1 MDDLGGAASVSGAG
15 GRRRLAV
22 VLFNLGGPDTL
33 DDVEPF
39 LFNLFNDKAIV
50 GLPWPLRPAL
60 AKLISTRRR
69 EEASG
74 NYAHMG
80 GGSPLL
86 PGTKAQARELE
97 KTLAQGLPGFETQCF
112 IAMRYWAPFTAD
124 TAREVEAFR
133 PDEVVLLPLYPQF
146 STTTTASSVRAWRKA
161 YKGPG
166 EVREICCF
174 FDSQALADAHARHI
188 RETFEAAG
196 RPAGL
201 RLLFSAHGLPEAV
214 IKRGDPYQ
222 WQMEQTCAAVL
233 RELGGEWDWRLCYQS
248 RVGPLKWIG
257 PSTPDAVEE
266 AARDGKGV
274 LVVPI
279 AFVSEHIETLV
290 ELDRDYRE
298 LALERG
304 CPIYLRA
311 PAVGVQFP
319 FIDGLAGVV
328 SAALF
333 KRGCAPGASACD
345 RRFGRCPY
353 RQAGGE
359 A

>member
-1 MDDLGGAASVSGAG
+1 MADPTSAKSMGA
-15 GRRRLAV
+15 RCKRLAV
-22 VLFNLGGPDTL
+22 VLFNLGGPDSL
-33 DDVEPF
+33 EDVEPF

-86 PGTKAQARELE
+86 PETKAQAQELE
-97 KTLAQGLPGFETQCF
+97 AKLASGLPGMETRCF

-124 TAREVEAFR
+124 AARSVEAFE

-146 STTTTASSVRAWRKA
+146 STTTTASSIRAWRKA

-166 EVREICCF
+166 KIKEVCCF
-174 FDSQALADAHARHI
+174 FDAQPLAAAHASHI
-188 RETFEAAG
+188 RRTLDEAG
-196 RPAGL
+196 KPANL
-201 RLLFSAHGLPEAV
+201 RLLFSAHGLPEV
-214 IKRGDPYQ
+214 VVKRGDPYQ
-222 WQMEQTCAAVL
+222 WQMQRTCEAVL

-248 RVGPLKWIG
+248 RVGPLKWLG
-257 PSTPDAVEE
+257 PSTPEALEE

-274 LVVPI
+274 IVVPI

-290 ELDRDYRE
+290 ELDRDYRK
-298 LALERG
+298 LAIARG
-304 CPIYLRA
+304 CLMYLRA
-311 PAVGVQFP
+311 PAIGVQDP
-319 FIDGLAGVV
+319 FIAGLAGMV

-333 KRGCAPGASACD
+333 REGCAPGASACG
-345 RRFGRCPY
+345 RRFAKCPY
-353 RQAGGE
+353 RSALVKS
-359 A
+359 